1 MCVIFKLQMY
11 RGTAGN
17 RRGGRS
23 VSHNASVIPM
33 AVVRAF
39 LLLLR
44 LSKQPPSVPG
54 SVRPSSLHLS
64 LRLSAYWTLLDT
76 PTFNST
82 GMLFHRLLLLLVP
95 FVMREGSE
103 VMISVSAQIHVRV
116 HLFSWLWTGPCLNL

>member
-1 MCVIFKLQMY
+1 
-11 RGTAGN
+11 
-17 RRGGRS
+17 
-23 VSHNASVIPM
+23 M